1 MESPD
6 DGNNYNKAP
15 DIKYYSIYLRDDPGL
30 DIINCFFQI
39 IDYIEKKEF
48 KNINNNNKKILIH
61 CIEGVSRAP
70 ALIAGYLMWKNN
82 LTTEKAIETI
92 KSKRKCVDINL
103 GFIIQLHKWEK
114 YLFSEPDK
122 IQVFKLGENIKL
134 LEDEEIMKEMLSK
147 IKNDDRNY
155 LIRYKSKLYYIDNIE
170 VNKENIISEI
180 QKLNINGNKINGND
194 MKMQFIY
201 NVIKYD
207 KSLLNNDISS
217 LIVIDKNSIPEKISS
232 FEEIIK
238 AHDFS

>member
-1 MESPD
+1 
-6 DGNNYNKAP
+6 
-15 DIKYYSIYLRDDPGL
+15 
-30 DIINCFFQI
+30 
-39 IDYIEKKEF
+39 
-48 KNINNNNKKILIH
+48 
-61 CIEGVSRAP
+61 
-70 ALIAGYLMWKNN
+70 
-82 LTTEKAIETI
+82 
-92 KSKRKCVDINL
+92 
-103 GFIIQLHKWEK
+103 
-114 YLFSEPDK
+114 
-122 IQVFKLGENIKL
+122 
-134 LEDEEIMKEMLSK
+134 MKEMLSK

-180 QKLNINGNKINGND
+180 QKLNINDNKINGND